1 MKRPTF
7 IQGETIGDF
16 LRALLLT
23 LSLLVAI
30 LLVYFYLYLPASTSH
45 GDETT
50 APDFRGLPTR
60 LLDSAFEASGLRYEI
75 SDSSY
80 NENYDPL
87 EVSQQFPAPGSVI
100 KPGRKI
106 FVTVN
111 RLEPP
116 TVPIPALTDL
126 SAISA
131 TSILKSNGL
140 RTGRITYRS
149 GPFEDLVISMAINGY
164 PVKPGVRVPKGTAVD
179 LVVSD
184 GGGSSNFI
192 VQNLTGLSY
201 SSALVLISN
210 WNLHL
215 GEIRLAPGTDTT
227 RVEPYVYRQVPSAGD
242 SVRIGQPIHLWIGP
256 KSMIGDSTDVNL

>member
-1 MKRPTF
+1 MKRPAF

-16 LRALLLT
+16 LRAILLT
-23 LSLLVAI
+23 VTLLIAI

-45 GDETT
+45 GEEIT
-50 APDFRGLPTR
+50 APDFRGIPAR

-80 NENYDPL
+80 NEEYGPL
-87 EVSQQFPAPGSVI
+87 EVSQQFPAAGSTI
-100 KPGRKI
+100 KPGRKV
-106 FVTVN
+106 FVTIN

-126 SAISA
+126 SATSA
-131 TSILKSNGL
+131 QSILKSNGL

-164 PVKPGVRVPKGTAVD
+164 PVKAGVRVPKGTAVD

-184 GGGSSNFI
+184 GGGSSDFVVN
-192 VQNLTGLSY
+192 NLIGLSY
-201 SSALVLISN
+201 SSALVLITN

-215 GEIRLAPGTDTT
+215 GNITLSPGTDTT
-227 RVEPYVYRQVPSAGD
+227 RVEPFVYRQIPSAGD
-242 SVRIGQPIHLWIGP
+242 SVRVGQPIHLWIGP
-256 KSMIGDSTDVNL
+256 KSMVGDSTDVDL